1 MNTLAPEFQDHTPI
15 NIATD
20 RALENTML
28 SPRFY
33 TTDFKELDA
42 FNIESMR
49 GDWDRLMAEF
59 ESDPNNAHFQRP
71 ENMLKDYSKLPEG
84 LYQEFLDFLI
94 SSITSEFSG
103 CVLYAEIKK
112 KVTNPDLKNLFG
124 YMARDESRHAGFIN
138 QWLKDFGIGVD
149 LGFLART
156 KKYTFFKPKFIF
168 YATYLSEKIGYAR
181 YITIFR
187 LVQQKPELRFHPIF
201 LWFEKWCND
210 EFRHGEAFA
219 ILMRSDKKLTS
230 GLNCYWIRFFLLAVY
245 ATMYVRDHARVEF
258 HQALN
263 VSPTDYD
270 REVLKV
276 TSEIS
281 KQIFPFTIN
290 LDDARVWAYFDKLRV
305 ISERMDELKTQNNL
319 LSKFKRLGC
328 GVQAGLTFIKLY
340 FVPVVPNQLP
350 SNVRLQ
356 PVW

>member
-1 MNTLAPEFQDHTPI
+1 MNTLAQDFQAGQI
-15 NIATD
+15 NEATD

-33 TTDFKELDA
+33 TTDFKEMDRM
-42 FNIESMR
+42 STGSSR
-49 GDWDRLMAEF
+49 VQWDQLMQEF
-59 ESDPNNAHFQRP
+59 ANDPNNAHFQRP
-71 ENMLKDYSKLPEG
+71 ADMVNDYSDLPEG

-112 KVTNPDLKNLFG
+112 KISNPDLKDLFG

-181 YITIFR
+181 YIKIFR
-187 LVQQKPELRFHPIF
+187 QVEKHPEFRFHPIF
-201 LWFEKWCND
+201 LWSEKWCND

-219 ILMRSDKKLTS
+219 LLMRSNPELLRGTNR
-230 GLNCYWIRFFLLAVY
+230 LWIRFFLLAVF

-258 HQALN
+258 HEALGIT
-263 VSPTDYD
+263 PTQYD
-270 REVLKV
+270 KEVLQL
-276 TSEIS
+276 TSDIT
-281 KQIFPFTIN
+281 KQVFPFTLN
-290 LDDARVWAYFDKLRV
+290 LSDSRMWEGFAKLKDFSDR
-305 ISERMDELKTQNNL
+305 IEEQKL
-319 LSKFKRLGC
+319 LPGVLPVVKRLYFGLR
-328 GVQAGLTFIKLY
+328 AGITFFGLY
-340 FVPVVPNQLP
+340 LLPVVPNELP
-350 SNVRLQ
+350 ADVRLQ

>member
-1 MNTLAPEFQDHTPI
+1 MTTATMHANTISES
-15 NIATD
+15 TD

-33 TTDFKELDA
+33 TTDFKEMDS
-42 FNIESMR
+42 FDIESVR
-49 GDWDRLMAEF
+49 PEWNRLMNEF
-59 ESDPNNAHFQRP
+59 DRDINQTHFQRP
-71 ENMLKDYSKLPEG
+71 EDMVKDYSQLPEG

-112 KVTNPDLKNLFG
+112 RIKNPDLKDLFS

-149 LGFLART
+149 LGFLARE

-187 LVQQKPELRFHPIF
+187 IIEKHPELRFHPIF
-201 LWFEKWCND
+201 TWFEKWCND

-219 ILMRSDKKLTS
+219 LMMRANPYLLEGRNKL
-230 GLNCYWIRFFLLAVY
+230 WIRFFLIAVY
-245 ATMYVRDHARVEF
+245 ATMYVRDHMRPAF
-258 HQALN
+258 HRGLGIDID
-263 VSPTDYD
+263 DYD
-270 REVLKV
+270 FRVFR
-276 TSEIS
+276 TCNEIS
-281 KQIFPFTIN
+281 KQVFPLT
-290 LDDARVWAYFDKLRV
+290 LDIDNPVFREGLHKLWK
-305 ISERMDELKTQNNL
+305 ISEEITEARKEGGVSGALKRWWN
-319 LSKFKRLGC
+319 
-328 GVQAGLTFIKLY
+328 AGKAALVFGRLY
-340 FVPVVPNQLP
+340 FQPVKTNALP
-350 SNVRLQ
+350 ASARLQ

>member
-1 MNTLAPEFQDHTPI
+1 
-15 NIATD
+15 
-20 RALENTML
+20 
-28 SPRFY
+28 
-33 TTDFKELDA
+33 
-42 FNIESMR
+42 
-49 GDWDRLMAEF
+49 
-59 ESDPNNAHFQRP
+59 
-71 ENMLKDYSKLPEG
+71 
-84 LYQEFLDFLI
+84 
-94 SSITSEFSG
+94 
-103 CVLYAEIKK
+103 
-112 KVTNPDLKNLFG
+112 
-124 YMARDESRHAGFIN
+124 
-138 QWLKDFGIGVD
+138 
-149 LGFLART
+149 
-156 KKYTFFKPKFIF
+156 
-168 YATYLSEKIGYAR
+168 
-181 YITIFR
+181 
-187 LVQQKPELRFHPIF
+187 
-201 LWFEKWCND
+201 
-210 EFRHGEAFA
+210 
-219 ILMRSDKKLTS
+219 
-230 GLNCYWIRFFLLAVY
+230 
-245 ATMYVRDHARVEF
+245 MYVRDHARVEF

>member
-1 MNTLAPEFQDHTPI
+1 MTTLAPELNDHIPM

-20 RALENTML
+20 KALENTML

-42 FNIESMR
+42 MNIESMR
-49 GDWDRLMAEF
+49 PEWDRLMQEF

-84 LYQEFLDFLI
+84 LYQEFLDFMI

-187 LVQQKPELRFHPIF
+187 QVERHPELRFHPIF

-219 ILMRSDKKLTS
+219 ILMRSDKKLLT
-230 GLNCYWIRFFLLAVY
+230 GLNCYWIRFFLLAVF

-263 VSPTDYD
+263 VTPTDYD
-270 REVLKV
+270 RDVLKM
-276 TSEIS
+276 TSEIT
-281 KQIFPFTIN
+281 KQVFPFTIN
-290 LDDARVWAYFDKLRV
+290 LDDARIWENFEKLKV
-305 ISERMDELKTQNNL
+305 ISDRIDELKQEPGILNTI
-319 LSKFKRLGC
+319 KRLALGLKA
-328 GVQAGLTFIKLY
+328 GVTFVQLY
-340 FVPVVPNQLP
+340 LIPVVPNTLP
-350 SNVRLQ
+350 ADVRLQ